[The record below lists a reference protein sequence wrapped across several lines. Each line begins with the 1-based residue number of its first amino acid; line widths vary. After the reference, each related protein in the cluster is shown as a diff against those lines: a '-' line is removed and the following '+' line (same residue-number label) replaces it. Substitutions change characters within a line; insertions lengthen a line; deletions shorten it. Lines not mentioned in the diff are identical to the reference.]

1 MLCLH
6 WLGWE
11 QVDSAPLAVR
21 PLFFLFWIDPIRI
34 PHGLFFAARFDNEF
48 SALRFCRP
56 SLGVAAVDTDEPIAS
71 SIHDPQ

>member
-1 MLCLH
+1 
-6 WLGWE
+6 
-11 QVDSAPLAVR
+11 
-21 PLFFLFWIDPIRI
+21 LFFLFWIDPIRI